1 MTSVLA
7 GLPSALFISHG
18 APTLVIEKEEP
29 AHKFLR
35 GLGAQLRPKPRA
47 LVVVSAHDEE
57 SDFVVCGSN
66 TAPYET
72 IYDFGGFPREMYTL
86 KYPAVGEPALAQ
98 NVYELLKK
106 AGLRTRLGNRGL
118 DHGRAPSAPR
128 TSLRTARLTGRPRRH
143 WVPSSSCTRR
153 VDPGGDGV
161 PAEGPGPRAHIE
173 LGRALAP
180 LKELKD
186 VLLVTSG
193 GGTPLLSS
201 PRLRQLTRRRGSDA
215 QPGEADV
222 GGGPHAP
229 PVAWASEFDE
239 RIRHIITE
247 QTGKQREDSLLAL
260 TKDPN
265 FSLAHPRTEHIIP
278 YTWRPA
284 TRARCAGPT
293 RRVSTRP
300 TRASAPAAGQSR
312 QLFRPS

>member
-1 MTSVLA
+1 MLALQRAGVLLTALASLSAGIFGTARASPFTASAAASMTSVLA

-118 DHGRAPSAPR
+118 DHG
-128 TSLRTARLTGRPRRH
+128 H
-143 WVPSSSCTRR
+143 WVPLKLVYPDASIPVVTVSLRR
-153 VDPGGDGV
+153 DLD
-161 PAEGPGPRAHIE
+161 PRAHIE

-193 GGTPLLSS
+193 GATHNLGKLMW
-201 PRLRQLTRRRGSDA
+201 
-215 QPGEADV
+215 

-278 YTWRPA
+278 LY
-284 TRARCAGPT
+284 
-293 RRVSTRP
+293 V
-300 TRASAPAAGQSR
+300 AAGYAGEEAGRTLHQEMAYGTLS
-312 QLFRPS
+312 LACNAFGP